1 MSDVVFVVAAY
12 VVVLGSL
19 AVYTVLLRRRSAAAE
34 AAERAIER
42 HLDDR

>member
-1 MSDVVFVVAAY
+1 MSDIVFVVAAY

-19 AVYTVLLRRRSAAAE
+19 AVYAVVLRRRSAAAE

-42 HLDDR
+42 HLDGR

>member
-19 AVYTVLLRRRSAAAE
+19 AVYAVVLRHRSAAA
-34 AAERAIER
+34 AAADRASERRLE
-42 HLDDR
+42 DR

>member
-1 MSDVVFVVAAY
+1 MSDVVFVAAAY

-19 AVYTVLLRRRSAAAE
+19 AVYAVLLRRRSVAAE

-42 HLDDR
+42 RLEDR

>member
-19 AVYTVLLRRRSAAAE
+19 AAYAVVLRRRSAAAE

-42 HLDDR
+42 HLEDR

>member
-19 AVYTVLLRRRSAAAE
+19 AVYAVVLRRRSTAAE

>member
-1 MSDVVFVVAAY
+1 MSDVVFVVVAY

-19 AVYTVLLRRRSAAAE
+19 AVYAVLLLRRSAAAE
-34 AAERAIER
+34 AAERAIQR